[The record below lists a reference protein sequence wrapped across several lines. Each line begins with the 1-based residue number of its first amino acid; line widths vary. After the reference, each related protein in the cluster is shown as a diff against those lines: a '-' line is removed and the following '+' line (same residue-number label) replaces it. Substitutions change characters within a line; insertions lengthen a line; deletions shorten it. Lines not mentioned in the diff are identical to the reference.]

1 MSDWKTGARPAVQ
14 LGVPAF
20 AVEERRPLPC
30 RVDPDAFF
38 VADERAGR
46 AKALCAP
53 CAYRGPCAEYA
64 IGDPT
69 LQGVWGGLT
78 TRDRRALR
86 RAGVA
91 DETPAAA

>member
-1 MSDWKTGARPAVQ
+1 M
-14 LGVPAF
+14 
-20 AVEERRPLPC
+20 
-30 RVDPDAFF
+30 
-38 VADERAGR
+38 
-46 AKALCAP
+46 CAP